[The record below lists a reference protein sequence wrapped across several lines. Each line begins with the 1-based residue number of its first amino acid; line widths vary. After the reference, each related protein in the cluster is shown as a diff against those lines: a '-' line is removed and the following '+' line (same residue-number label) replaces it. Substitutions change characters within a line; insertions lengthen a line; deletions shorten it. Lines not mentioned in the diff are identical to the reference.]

1 MKSIANYWRVT
12 LAVLM
17 LVAAALILLLGYLPA
32 KQQAEAKQQELE
44 TMTSTLQMTI
54 AQDRRYADI
63 QDELPAATEAVET
76 SRMALYDKF
85 PQELKEEDQLM
96 YVVYLERL
104 FGTEISFSFGTV
116 SILQVLSDGAGL
128 GGLTLTVNYST
139 DYQGFKQM
147 IHYLATDSRITSV
160 QSATMNYDEERDLA
174 EGQLTLLCYL
184 IDSDLRDYTPPN
196 VQNPGTGKV
205 NIFD

>member
-1 MKSIANYWRVT
+1 MRSIANYWRVT

-17 LVAAALILLLGYLPA
+17 LVAAVMILLLGYLPA

-63 QDELPAATEAVET
+63 QDELPAATDAVT
-76 SRMALYDKF
+76 ASRMALYDKF

-147 IHYLATDSRITSV
+147 INYLATDSRITSV
-160 QSATMNYDEERDLA
+160 QSATMNYDEEQDLA

>member
-63 QDELPAATEAVET
+63 QDELPAATEAVEA

>member
-1 MKSIANYWRVT
+1 MKSIANYWRVA

-17 LVAAALILLLGYLPA
+17 LVAAVLILLLGYMPA

-63 QDELPAATEAVET
+63 QDQLPAATDAVAA
-76 SRMALYDKF
+76 SRLALYDKF

-147 IHYLATDSRITSV
+147 INYLATDSRITSI
-160 QSATMNYDEERDLA
+160 QSATMNYDEEQNLA

>member
-1 MKSIANYWRVT
+1 MRSIANYWRVT

-63 QDELPAATEAVET
+63 QDELPAATEAVEA

>member
-12 LAVLM
+12 LSVLM
-17 LVAAALILLLGYLPA
+17 LVAAVLILLLGYMPA

-44 TMTSTLQMTI
+44 TMMSTLQMTI

-63 QDELPAATEAVET
+63 QDQLPAATDAVT
-76 SRMALYDKF
+76 ASRMALYDKF

-160 QSATMNYDEERDLA
+160 QSATMNYNEEQNLA

-196 VQNPGTGKV
+196 VKNPGTGKV